1 MLAAVWAAAWVL
13 AAWAVNRH
21 TLLIG
26 MGPSGPIFLC
36 QKYSCTI
43 KPNKNHL
50 EIPMSEAQ
58 LDPIA
63 IFFDAWQMTEA
74 NDRLEKITSAVTT
87 RIQYDDPR
95 TPETIK
101 GIDAL
106 SEYVGMFSANAPGWT
121 AKVVKSDTINNMI
134 RATVA
139 FGGMGPD
146 GNEMIQYG
154 QYFVEKKG
162 DLISRMVGFVGT
174 GEPE

>member
-1 MLAAVWAAAWVL
+1 
-13 AAWAVNRH
+13 
-21 TLLIG
+21 
-26 MGPSGPIFLC
+26 
-36 QKYSCTI
+36 
-43 KPNKNHL
+43 
-50 EIPMSEAQ
+50 MSEVQ
-58 LDPIA
+58 PDSIA
-63 IFFDAWQMTEA
+63 TFFDAWQMTDA
-74 NDRLEKITSAVTT
+74 NDRLEKITSAVTAS
-87 RIQYDDPR
+87 IQYDDPR